1 MSATFKNTNRFLVL
15 MENPIEKIE
24 KIDKNIISKTNE
36 KEQIIQKPEK
46 KFNNFK
52 TDRETI
58 QKIYSLENKQR
69 NEFRKQQEYDTR
81 RFIMEDKIKKAKE
94 EEIKTITNKDNFPEL
109 KLVKSS
115 QKENINKNVNN
126 VNFSKL
132 LNVED
137 SLIKNEKDK
146 EDNEKEECI
155 ADGCVCIKFDK
166 KENRH
171 IWLYGKNIIKNQDKK
186 SDNKDEYE
194 NPYIVMSRIT
204 KLYRRRRNEHI
215 RKWGIDEYEKMFMFP
230 NYDYE
235 YYDKLDEI
243 YEEDD
248 SQYDDY
254 SYYSS

>member
-1 MSATFKNTNRFLVL
+1 MIDSEFEKRIKELDTEAKKLKSVFDASLTDEQKNLLNDFHAFR
-15 MENPIEKIE
+15 
-24 KIDKNIISKTNE
+24 
-36 KEQIIQKPEK
+36 EQELNKLLSIKHK
-46 KFNNFK
+46 K
-52 TDRETI
+52 D
-58 QKIYSLENKQR
+58 L
-69 NEFRKQQEYDTR
+69 
-81 RFIMEDKIKKAKE
+81 EDKIKKAKE